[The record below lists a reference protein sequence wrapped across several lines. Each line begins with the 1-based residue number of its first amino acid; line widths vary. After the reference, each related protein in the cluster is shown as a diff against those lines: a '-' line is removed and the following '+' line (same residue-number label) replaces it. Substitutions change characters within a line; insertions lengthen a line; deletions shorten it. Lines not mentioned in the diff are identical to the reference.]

1 MQPMQ
6 QRRWFSLE
14 LDDSNATKNAFEN
27 PVLVEVERDRGDC
40 CGCCGRCG
48 GRRDRRRGDGW
59 GDAFGP
65 FYPFY
70 PFGPFD
76 DGASV
81 ARRVLGMIGF
91 LLAVS
96 GLFTLS
102 ILAWSLNSLDRLDHP
117 DGLELLLVDAFAS
130 PESGE

>member
-1 MQPMQ
+1 MQ

-59 GDAFGP
+59 GDA

-130 PESGE
+130 HESGSGE